1 MTADPDRPAPVPVV
15 LELADGGAVVLEP
28 DALIELADAADAAG
42 FAILADALTN
52 TANALR
58 LELAFRADV
67 DRLP

>member
-28 DALIELADAADAAG
+28 DAL
-42 FAILADALTN
+42 TN